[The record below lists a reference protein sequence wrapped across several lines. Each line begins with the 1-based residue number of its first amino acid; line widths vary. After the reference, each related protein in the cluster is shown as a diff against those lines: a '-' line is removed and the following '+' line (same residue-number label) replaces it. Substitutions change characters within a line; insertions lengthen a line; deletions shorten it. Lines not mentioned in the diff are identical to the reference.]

1 MALDLSKPDQ
11 NRENEV
17 EVEIELGD
25 QQVTETGEQSNIF
38 MPSIELDK
46 ETEDAVRNYL
56 KAEIDD
62 VKTGG
67 ARASLEERWKVW
79 LRMRDVLPAQQKK
92 TWPWDGA
99 SNVVPPVAL
108 SKVNTI
114 YSKLKSSFSNKKPFY
129 VVHTPNAQLA
139 DQARAIQKY
148 LNTLVEDPK
157 KVNLHKK
164 NREIIYGSVSMG
176 ATFCYVPWEKR
187 VVNMQ
192 AGTVSSGVEGE
203 GASPRLASTSEQLLI
218 YNGPDVK
225 MLRIENFLTQ
235 PYWSDIQR
243 APWIAIRSFYYR
255 NELKQLEANGV
266 FINVDQVLAVDT
278 DQVSDVHEDELRR
291 NRIDVADPDREES
304 KEFEL
309 YECYVRWDVNKDGRP
324 VDLIVV
330 IEYETG
336 TILRV
341 EYNKLPLRP
350 VVLFP
355 HLVMPGNLYPM
366 GVIQMIEGVQLEAE
380 ELHNMRL
387 DNVQLALAP
396 MRVVRRGSGVKI
408 NEEYHPAKT
417 ILVDDPEDFNVF
429 KFPDVVPS
437 ALQAEMVAKQYAS
450 EASGA
455 NPQMGGF
462 DQSQGNRIGAT
473 GTQFLARQGDTVL
486 DSIREGLSEAF
497 TELGLLFI
505 LQLMV
510 HIDEVELIGLDATD
524 QDNLRKALSLPLE
537 HFMREFSFTV
547 QSTPVDETE
556 ASKRMNI
563 MQIKQLYTDYGQ
575 KMAGY
580 IQQQMQMTMQNPIY
594 QQNPQEQLQ
603 VLMRLTQR
611 LDDAYDSVQ
620 VGETKL
626 MEQALEFFKIDD
638 PKDYT
643 AYVRDIEAIREMKDQ
658 MKNDALG
665 VDKEGRKNET
675 IQGFTA
681 GSPAGAIGISRPQN
695 EANSPGF
702 GPASQADTGASPPN
716 LGGNI

>member
-1 MALDLSKPDQ
+1 MALNLNEPE
-11 NRENEV
+11 RENEV
-17 EVEIELGD
+17 EVEIDIGED
-25 QQVTETGEQSNIF
+25 TQSVTNSEQSNIF
-38 MPSIELDK
+38 IPSIELDK

-56 KAEIDD
+56 KAEIED

-67 ARASLEERWKVW
+67 VRTSLEERWKVW
-79 LRMRDVLPAQQKK
+79 LRMRDVLPAQQRK

-114 YSKLKSSFSNKKPFY
+114 YAKLKASFSNKKPFY
-129 VVHTPNAQLA
+129 VVHSPNAQLA

-164 NREIIYGSVSMG
+164 NRSIIYGSVSMG
-176 ATFCYVPWEKR
+176 ASFCYVPWEKR

-192 AGTVSSGVEGE
+192 SGSVNSSVPGE
-203 GASPRLASTSEQLLI
+203 GASPKIANTSEQLLI

-235 PYWSDIQR
+235 PYWNNIQT
-243 APWIAIRSFYYR
+243 APWVAVRSWYYY
-255 NELKQLEANGV
+255 NELKELETNGV
-266 FINVDQVLAVDT
+266 FVNVDEVLGRDT
-278 DQVSDVHEDELRR
+278 DQVSDVHNDELRR
-291 NRIDVADPDREES
+291 NNIDVTTPQRVES
-304 KEFEL
+304 KEYEL
-309 YECYVRWDVNKDGRP
+309 YETYVRWDINKDGRP

-330 IEYETG
+330 LEIETG

-341 EYNKLPLRP
+341 EYNRLPMRP
-350 VVLFP
+350 IVLFP

-366 GVIQMIEGVQLEAE
+366 GVIQMVEGVQLEAE
-380 ELHNMRL
+380 ELHNMRI
-387 DNVQLALAP
+387 DDVQLALSP
-396 MRVVRRGSGVKI
+396 MRVARRGSGVKL

-417 ILVDDPEDFNVF
+417 ILVDDPADFKVF
-429 KFPDVVPS
+429 QFPDVVPS

-486 DSIREGLSEAF
+486 DSVREGLSEAF

-524 QDNLRKALSLPLE
+524 QANLREALSLPLE

-556 ASKRMNI
+556 AAKRANI
-563 MQIKQLYTDYGQ
+563 MQVKQLYTDYGQ
-575 KMAGY
+575 KMIGY
-580 IQQQMQMTMQNPIY
+580 IGQQIQMVMQNPLYKSNPQQMQ
-594 QQNPQEQLQ
+594 Q

-611 LDDAYDSVQ
+611 LDDAYDSLQ

-626 MEQALEFFKIDD
+626 MEQTLEFFKVDD
-638 PKDYT
+638 PNDYT

-658 MKNDALG
+658 IKNDALG
-665 VDKEGRKNET
+665 VDKEGRKDET
-675 IQGFTA
+675 RQGFTA
-681 GSPAGAIGISRPQN
+681 GASGEGVGIHRPTN
-695 EANSPGF
+695 EADSAGF
-702 GPASQADTGASPPN
+702 GPAGQADAGGSLPN
-716 LGGNI
+716 L